1 MVSLNT
7 LFTMQWYIFWVSF
20 NFIVYIENQRKKQKM
35 LSSTYPDT
43 GHHTDILY
51 WHVGIDN
58 NLKNDICQCN
68 HMCWC
73 HQTCLCQTPEDA

>member
-20 NFIVYIENQRKKQKM
+20 NFIVYIENQRKKQKK

-43 GHHTDILY
+43 GHDT
-51 WHVGIDN
+51 
-58 NLKNDICQCN
+58 
-68 HMCWC
+68 HMLVSII
-73 HQTCLCQTPEDA
+73 T